1 MSATKTLAP
10 AIALQHFIAHAEAAG
25 GATHDLAE
33 FKRVM
38 PVATAIALFADPLDP
53 THASIGDYISERT
66 EEALKEPLRPGEEPE
81 PDFTKAVETENGCY
95 LIGLA
100 VGIIVGSQLGG
111 VR

>member
-1 MSATKTLAP
+1 MQTTLAP
-10 AIALQHFIAHAEAAG
+10 ALALQQFIAHAEAAG
-25 GATHDLAE
+25 TPGLED

-53 THASIGDYISERT
+53 THQSIGDYISDRT

-100 VGIIVGSQLGG
+100 VGIIVGAQLGG
-111 VR
+111 K